1 VSSSTT
7 NHPEPEEQLQWL
19 IERARDHEHA
29 ALKRTIVYC
38 LIAVVVAG
46 LVLGII
52 GWQIQADPNLTWA
65 WLELLIIPTVLGAG
79 AFWLNTQIRRSEQE
93 LARRERENDRVLPQD
108 RAREDALQRYLYRM
122 QELMLGKELETSAVE
137 EIRYD
142 SRKGTLAVLRILD
155 GNRKGQVLKFLY
167 ESKLIGKPIREEA
180 GDRWA
185 RGATIDLQ
193 TADLREAK
201 LSGVDLRRA
210 DLSFADLRYANLNH
224 ANLRRAD
231 LFGVKGWTNTN

>member
-1 VSSSTT
+1 
-7 NHPEPEEQLQWL
+7 
-19 IERARDHEHA
+19 
-29 ALKRTIVYC
+29 
-38 LIAVVVAG
+38 

-185 RGATIDLQ
+185 RGATIYLQ
-193 TADLREAK
+193 TT
-201 LSGVDLRRA
+201 

-231 LFGVKGWTNTN
+231 LSSADLFGVKGWTNEQLVQALFLVGATLPDGTVMTNQEAWEAFKKRYRQ

>member
-1 VSSSTT
+1 
-7 NHPEPEEQLQWL
+7 
-19 IERARDHEHA
+19 
-29 ALKRTIVYC
+29 
-38 LIAVVVAG
+38 
-46 LVLGII
+46 
-52 GWQIQADPNLTWA
+52 
-65 WLELLIIPTVLGAG
+65 
-79 AFWLNTQIRRSEQE
+79 
-93 LARRERENDRVLPQD
+93 
-108 RAREDALQRYLYRM
+108 M

-231 LFGVKGWTNTN
+231 LSSADLFGVKGWTNEQLVQALFLVGATLPDGTVMTNQEAWEAFKKRYRQ

>member
-79 AFWLNTQIRRSEQE
+79 ASGLTPRSEDLNKSLPVGKGRMTE
-93 LARRERENDRVLPQD
+93 CCPKTEREKM
-108 RAREDALQRYLYRM
+108 LYSD
-122 QELMLGKELETSAVE
+122 TSTE
-137 EIRYD
+137 CR
-142 SRKGTLAVLRILD
+142 S
-155 GNRKGQVLKFLY
+155 
-167 ESKLIGKPIREEA
+167 
-180 GDRWA
+180 
-185 RGATIDLQ
+185 
-193 TADLREAK
+193 
-201 LSGVDLRRA
+201 
-210 DLSFADLRYANLNH
+210 
-224 ANLRRAD
+224 
-231 LFGVKGWTNTN
+231 

>member
-1 VSSSTT
+1 
-7 NHPEPEEQLQWL
+7 
-19 IERARDHEHA
+19 
-29 ALKRTIVYC
+29 
-38 LIAVVVAG
+38 
-46 LVLGII
+46 
-52 GWQIQADPNLTWA
+52 
-65 WLELLIIPTVLGAG
+65 
-79 AFWLNTQIRRSEQE
+79 
-93 LARRERENDRVLPQD
+93 
-108 RAREDALQRYLYRM
+108 M

-185 RGATIDLQ
+185 RGATIYLQ
-193 TADLREAK
+193 TT
-201 LSGVDLRRA
+201 

-231 LFGVKGWTNTN
+231 LSSADLFGVKGWTNEQLVQALFLVGATLPDGTVMTNQEAWEAFKKRYRQ